1 MVSRRSFFIGV
12 SVTPL
17 LLRVAGAANPALKV
31 TRDPDCGCCTAW
43 ADHLRSAGFTV
54 TVVDDPQIN
63 RLKARLGVPA
73 ELASC
78 HTAEVDGYVIEGHVP
93 AASIRKLLAQ
103 RLDIRGLAVP
113 RMPVGSPGM
122 EIEGASPETY
132 EVIAFGPRGRSVF
145 AKYEGVKELP
155 KK

>member
-1 MVSRRSFFIGV
+1 MISRRSFFIGA
-12 SVTPL
+12 SVTPFL
-17 LLRVAGAANPALKV
+17 WRIASAAKPAVKV

-43 ADHLRSAGFTV
+43 ADHLRAEGFAV

-63 RLKARLGVPA
+63 RLKARLGVPG

-103 RLDIRGLAVP
+103 RSDIRGLAVP

-122 EIEGASPETY
+122 EVEGTPPEMY

-155 KK
+155 VE

>member
-1 MVSRRSFFIGV
+1 MISRRSLFIGV
-12 SVTPL
+12 SAAPF
-17 LLRVAGAANPALKV
+17 LLRVTGAANPTIKM
-31 TRDPDCGCCTAW
+31 TRDPNCGCCTAW
-43 ADHLRSAGFTV
+43 ADHLRAEGFAV

-63 RLKARLGVPA
+63 RVKARLGVPG

-93 AASIRKLLAQ
+93 AASIRKLLAE
-103 RLDIRGLAVP
+103 RLDVRGLAVP

-122 EIEGASPETY
+122 EVEGTPPDRY

-145 AKYEGVKELP
+145 ARYHGVKELP
-155 KK
+155 AN